1 MENQADFERALAEAR
16 AMAQAKENGEVA
28 IANGEVANVNGEV
41 ANVNGEVANV
51 NNEGMFD
58 TLKKS
63 PSPTEG
69 FSNLRWNGIQLDL
82 VLKAI
87 FFGCLFYLL
96 SQPELYKMTKKC
108 CKKVDGVLLHAIVFA
123 VLYFIVIHF
132 I

>member
-1 MENQADFERALAEAR
+1 MNNQENSEVNAALAEAEVLALR
-16 AMAQAKENGEVA
+16 QQQEQEQEQEQANSTYQETQDAPG
-28 IANGEVANVNGEV
+28 
-41 ANVNGEVANV
+41 
-51 NNEGMFD
+51 
-58 TLKKS
+58 
-63 PSPTEG
+63 PSEEG

-96 SQPELYKMTKKC
+96 SQPELYKITKKC

>member
-1 MENQADFERALAEAR
+1 MNNPGSTEAEAQA
-16 AMAQAKENGEVA
+16 AMEAAIAAAQEQAQAEAQAQEQAQAQANTTEQEGEDA
-28 IANGEVANVNGEV
+28 PAG
-41 ANVNGEVANV
+41 
-51 NNEGMFD
+51 
-58 TLKKS
+58 
-63 PSPTEG
+63 PSGTEG

-96 SQPELYKMTKKC
+96 SQPELYKITKKC

>member
-1 MENQADFERALAEAR
+1 MANMNNAEAEI
-16 AMAQAKENGEVA
+16 AVAQAQAQAQGTAEVEDTYTSEGEEA
-28 IANGEVANVNGEV
+28 PG
-41 ANVNGEVANV
+41 
-51 NNEGMFD
+51 
-58 TLKKS
+58 
-63 PSPTEG
+63 PSEEG

-96 SQPELYKMTKKC
+96 SQPELYKITKKC

>member
-1 MENQADFERALAEAR
+1 MNFNIDPNPAMTAALEEVQAQAEAQ
-16 AMAQAKENGEVA
+16 AQDAAQEVA
-28 IANGEVANVNGEV
+28 QEVGEAAPG
-41 ANVNGEVANV
+41 
-51 NNEGMFD
+51 
-58 TLKKS
+58 
-63 PSPTEG
+63 PSEEG

-96 SQPELYKMTKKC
+96 SQPELYKITKKC